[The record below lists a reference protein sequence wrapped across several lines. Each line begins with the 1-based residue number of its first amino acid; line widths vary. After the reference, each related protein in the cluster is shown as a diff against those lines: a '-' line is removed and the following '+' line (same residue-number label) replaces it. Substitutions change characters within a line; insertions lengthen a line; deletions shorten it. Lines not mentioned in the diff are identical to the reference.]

1 MIESEDDLIVVGGGP
16 AGLLSAISA
25 SKKGVSV
32 TLLESKNVI
41 GRHEHCAGLLSID
54 GLKSL
59 DLLNLPSKVIQ
70 NKDIRGSKIYSPK
83 GELIVVQK
91 NEPIAWVVDRAGF
104 DSHLSSQAIELGVN
118 IRTSSRVLTI
128 KRTNNHLK
136 YILGKKSTTQKTKSK
151 MAILAEGRFPALNEK
166 FNLPSPSRNDIV
178 YASQFIM
185 SGVKDIEREFVEIYQ
200 SNSLVPGFFG
210 WVIPIDENRAKVG
223 LGVTNPPA
231 SKMLENLINK
241 HPILKQ
247 KLSSAKIEKRMSGAI
262 PIGSYIKKTYADN
275 VLVVGDAAGQ
285 TKPTTGG
292 GVIFGGL
299 AAIIAGD
306 VSSQAIKNE
315 DFSSKFLSEYEKR
328 WKKEFRKNLDV
339 MKLVRNYLNSLEDEH
354 VEKLFNLLN
363 KPKIKKQISRFG
375 DVDNQAKVVFRL
387 VFNLRLWPFLL
398 GSGIR
403 FLFKKN

>member
-118 IRTSSRVLTI
+118 IRTSSRVLTV

-151 MAILAEGRFPALNEK
+151 MTILAEGRFPALNEK

-210 WVIPIDENRAKVG
+210 WIIPIDENRAKVG

-387 VFNLRLWPFLL
+387 VLNLRLWPFLL

>member
-25 SKKGVSV
+25 SKKGVGV

-41 GRHEHCAGLLSID
+41 GHHEHCAGLLSID

-59 DLLNLPSKVIQ
+59 NLLNLPSNIVQ
-70 NKDIRGSKIYSPK
+70 NKAIRGSKIYSPK

-91 NEPIAWVVDRAGF
+91 NEPTAWVVDRAGF
-104 DSHLSSQAIELGVN
+104 DSHLSSQAVELGVK
-118 IRTSSRVLTI
+118 IRTSSRVLNV

-136 YILGKKSTTQKTKSK
+136 HILGKRSTTQRIKSK
-151 MAILAEGRFPALNEK
+151 MVILAEGRFPALNEK
-166 FNLPSPSRNDIV
+166 FNLPSPSRNNIV

-200 SNSLVPGFFG
+200 CNSLVPGFFG
-210 WVIPIDENRAKVG
+210 WIIPIDDKRAKVG
-223 LGVTNPPA
+223 LGVINPPA
-231 SKMLENLINK
+231 SKVLENLIKK

-262 PIGSYIKKTYADN
+262 PIGSYIKRTYADN

-292 GVIFGGL
+292 GVIFGGI
-299 AAIIAGD
+299 AAEIAGD

-328 WKKEFRKNLDV
+328 WRKEFRKNLNV

-363 KPKIKKQISRFG
+363 KPKIKKKISRFG
-375 DVDNQAKVVFRL
+375 DVDNQAKIVFRL

-398 GSGIR
+398 GTGMR
-403 FLFKKN
+403 FLSKKN

>member
-315 DFSSKFLSEYEKR
+315 DFSSKFLSEYERR
-328 WKKEFRKNLDV
+328 WKKEFRKNLNV

>member
-1 MIESEDDLIVVGGGP
+1 VIESEDDLVVVGGGP
-16 AGLLSAISA
+16 AGLLSAIHA
-25 SKKGVSV
+25 SKKGVDV
-32 TLLESKNVI
+32 TLLESKNAI

-59 DLLNLPSKVIQ
+59 NLLDLPSNIIQ

-83 GELIVVQK
+83 GELLVVQK
-91 NEPIAWVVDRAGF
+91 DEPIAWVVDRAGF

-118 IRTSSRVLTI
+118 IRTSSRVLNI
-128 KRTNNHLK
+128 KKTNGHLN
-136 YILGKKSTTQKTKSK
+136 YILGKKSTTQEFRSK
-151 MAILAEGRFPALNEK
+151 MVILAEGRFPALNEK
-166 FNLPSPSRNDIV
+166 FNLPSPLRNNIV

-185 SGVKDIEREFVEIYQ
+185 SGVKDIEREFVELYQ
-200 SNSLVPGFFG
+200 GNSLAPGFFG
-210 WVIPIDENRAKVG
+210 WIIPIDEKRAKVG

-231 SKMLENLINK
+231 GKSLKTLINT
-241 HPILKQ
+241 HPIIKQ
-247 KLSSAKIEKRMSGAI
+247 KLSSAIIEKRMSGAI

-275 VLVVGDAAGQ
+275 VIVVGDAAGQ

-292 GVIFGGL
+292 GVIFGGI
-299 AAIIAGD
+299 AAKIAGD
-306 VSSQAIKNE
+306 ISSQAIKNE

-328 WKKEFRKNLDV
+328 WRKEFRKNLDV

-403 FLFKKN
+403 FLFKNN

>member
-1 MIESEDDLIVVGGGP
+1 MIESEDDLVVVGGGP

-25 SKKGVSV
+25 SKKGVGV
-32 TLLESKNVI
+32 TLLESKKVI

-59 DLLNLPSKVIQ
+59 NLLNLPPTVIQ

-83 GELIVVQK
+83 GELIVVEK
-91 NEPIAWVVDRAGF
+91 NKPTAWVVDRAGF
-104 DSHLSSQAIELGVN
+104 DSHLSSQAIELGVK
-118 IRTSSRVLTI
+118 IRTSSRVLNI

-136 YILGKKSTTQKTKSK
+136 YILGKRNTTQKIKSK
-151 MAILAEGRFPALNEK
+151 MVILAEGRFPALNEK
-166 FNLPSPSRNDIV
+166 FNLPSPSRNNIV

-200 SNSLVPGFFG
+200 SNNLVPGFFG
-210 WVIPIDENRAKVG
+210 WIIPIDEKRAKVG

-231 SKMLENLINK
+231 GKSLENLINS
-241 HPILKQ
+241 HPIIKQ
-247 KLSSAKIEKRMSGAI
+247 KLSSATIEKRMSGVI
-262 PIGSYIKKTYADN
+262 PIGSYIKRTYADN

-292 GVIFGGL
+292 GVIFGGI
-299 AAIIAGD
+299 AAKIAGNI
-306 VSSQAIKNE
+306 SSQAIKNA

-328 WKKEFRKNLDV
+328 WRKEFRRNLDV
-339 MKLVRNYLNSLEDEH
+339 MKLVRNYLNSLKDEH

-363 KPKIKKQISRFG
+363 KPKIKKKISRFG
-375 DVDNQAKVVFRL
+375 DVDNQAKIVFRMI
-387 VFNLRLWPFLL
+387 FNLRLWPFLL
-398 GSGIR
+398 GTGMR

>member
-25 SKKGVSV
+25 SKKGVRV

-59 DLLNLPSKVIQ
+59 NLLNLPSNVIQ
-70 NKDIRGSKIYSPK
+70 NKDIRGSKIFSPK

-91 NEPIAWVVDRAGF
+91 NEPTAWVVDRAGF

>member
-25 SKKGVSV
+25 SKKGVRV

-41 GRHEHCAGLLSID
+41 GLHEHCAGLLSID

-59 DLLNLPSKVIQ
+59 DLINLPSNIIQ

-118 IRTSSRVLTI
+118 IHTSSRVLDI

-136 YILGKKSTTQKTKSK
+136 YVLGKKSTTQKIKSK
-151 MAILAEGRFPALNEK
+151 MVILAEGRFPALNKK
-166 FNLPSPSRNDIV
+166 FNLPSPLRNNIV

-185 SGVKDIEREFVEIYQ
+185 SGVKDIEREFVELYQ
-200 SNSLVPGFFG
+200 SNSLAPGFFA
-210 WVIPIDENRAKVG
+210 WIIPIDDKRAKVG

-231 SKMLENLINK
+231 SKMLETLINK
-241 HPILKQ
+241 HPIIKK

-262 PIGSYIKKTYADN
+262 PIGSYIKRTYTDN

-292 GVIFGGL
+292 GVIFGGK
-299 AAIIAGD
+299 AAKIAGD

-328 WKKEFRKNLDV
+328 WRKEFRKDLNV

-354 VEKLFNLLN
+354 IEKLFNLLN
-363 KPKIKKQISRFG
+363 KPKIKEKISRFG
-375 DVDNQAKVVFRL
+375 DVDNQAKIVFRL
-387 VFNLRLWPFLL
+387 ILHLKLWPFLL
-398 GSGIR
+398 GSGMR

>member
-1 MIESEDDLIVVGGGP
+1 MIESEDDLVVIGGGP

-25 SKKGVSV
+25 SKRGVGV
-32 TLLESKNVI
+32 TLLESKEVI

-59 DLLNLPSKVIQ
+59 DLLNLPSNIIQ
-70 NKDIRGSKIYSPK
+70 NKYIQGSKIYSPK

-91 NEPIAWVVDRAGF
+91 NEPTAWVVDRAGF
-104 DSHLSSQAIELGVN
+104 DSYLSSQAIELGVK
-118 IRTSSRVLTI
+118 IQTSSRVLNV

-136 YILGKKSTTQKTKSK
+136 YFLGKKSKTQNIKSK
-151 MAILAEGRFPALNEK
+151 IAILAEGRFPSLNTK
-166 FNLPSPSRNDIV
+166 FNLPRPSRNNIV

-200 SNSLVPGFFG
+200 SNSLIPGFFG
-210 WVIPIDENRAKVG
+210 WIIPMDDERAKVG

-241 HPILKQ
+241 HPIIKQ

-262 PIGSYIKKTYADN
+262 PIGSYIKRTYADN

-292 GVIFGGL
+292 GVIFGGI
-299 AAIIAGD
+299 AAKIAGE

-315 DFSSKFLSEYEKR
+315 DLSSRFLSEYEKR
-328 WKKEFRKNLDV
+328 WRQEFRKNLNV

-363 KPKIKKQISRFG
+363 KPKIKEKISRFG
-375 DVDNQAKVVFRL
+375 EVDNQAKIVFRL
-387 VFNLRLWPFLL
+387 ILNLRLWPFLL
-398 GSGIR
+398 GTGMR

>member
-1 MIESEDDLIVVGGGP
+1 
-16 AGLLSAISA
+16 
-25 SKKGVSV
+25 
-32 TLLESKNVI
+32 
-41 GRHEHCAGLLSID
+41 
-54 GLKSL
+54 
-59 DLLNLPSKVIQ
+59 
-70 NKDIRGSKIYSPK
+70 
-83 GELIVVQK
+83 
-91 NEPIAWVVDRAGF
+91 
-104 DSHLSSQAIELGVN
+104 AIELGVN
-118 IRTSSRVLTI
+118 IQTSSRVLNV

-136 YILGKKSTTQKTKSK
+136 YTLGKKNTTQQIRSK
-151 MAILAEGRFPALNEK
+151 MVILAEGRFPALNEK
-166 FNLPSPSRNDIV
+166 FNLPRPSRNDIV

-210 WVIPIDENRAKVG
+210 WIIPIDEQKAKVG

-262 PIGSYIKKTYADN
+262 PIGSYIKKTYTDN

-306 VSSQAIKNE
+306 VSSQAIKND
-315 DFSSKFLSEYEKR
+315 DFSCKFLSEYEKR

>member
-25 SKKGVSV
+25 SKKGVRV

-41 GRHEHCAGLLSID
+41 GHHEHCAGLLSID

-59 DLLNLPSKVIQ
+59 DLINLPSNIIQ

-118 IRTSSRVLTI
+118 IHTSSRVLDI

-136 YILGKKSTTQKTKSK
+136 YVLGKKSTTQKIKSK
-151 MAILAEGRFPALNEK
+151 MVILAEGRFPALNKK
-166 FNLPSPSRNDIV
+166 FNLSSPLRNNIV

-185 SGVKDIEREFVEIYQ
+185 SGVKDIDREFVELYQ
-200 SNSLVPGFFG
+200 SNSLAPGFFA
-210 WVIPIDENRAKVG
+210 WIIPIDDKRAKVG

-231 SKMLENLINK
+231 SKMLETLINK
-241 HPILKQ
+241 HPIIKN

-262 PIGSYIKKTYADN
+262 PIGSYIKRTYTDN

-292 GVIFGGL
+292 GVIFGGK
-299 AAIIAGD
+299 AAKIAGD

-328 WKKEFRKNLDV
+328 WRKEFRKNLNV

-354 VEKLFNLLN
+354 IEKLFNLLN
-363 KPKIKKQISRFG
+363 KPKIKEKISRFG
-375 DVDNQAKVVFRL
+375 DVDNQAKIVFRL
-387 VFNLRLWPFLL
+387 ILHLKLWPFLL
-398 GSGIR
+398 GSGMR

>member
-1 MIESEDDLIVVGGGP
+1 VIESEDDLIVVGGGP

-25 SKKGVSV
+25 SKKGVGV

-41 GRHEHCAGLLSID
+41 GHHEHCAGLLSID

-59 DLLNLPSKVIQ
+59 NLLNLPSNVIQ
-70 NKDIRGSKIYSPK
+70 NKAIRGSKIYSPK

-91 NEPIAWVVDRAGF
+91 NEPTAWVVDRTGF
-104 DSHLSSQAIELGVN
+104 DSHLSSQAVELGVK
-118 IRTSSRVLTI
+118 IRTSSRVI
-128 KRTNNHLK
+128 NVKRTNNHLK
-136 YILGKKSTTQKTKSK
+136 LILGKRSTTQKIKSK
-151 MAILAEGRFPALNEK
+151 MVILAEGRFPALNEK
-166 FNLPSPSRNDIV
+166 FNLPSPARNDIV

-210 WVIPIDENRAKVG
+210 WIIPIDEKRAKVG

-231 SKMLENLINK
+231 GKMLENLINK
-241 HPILKQ
+241 HPIIKQ

-262 PIGSYIKKTYADN
+262 PIGSYIKRTYADN

-299 AAIIAGD
+299 AAKIAGD

-328 WKKEFRKNLDV
+328 WRKEFRKNLNV

-363 KPKIKKQISRFG
+363 KPKIKEKISRFG

-387 VFNLRLWPFLL
+387 IFDFRLWPFLL
-398 GSGIR
+398 GTSMR
-403 FLFKKN
+403 FLFKKS

>member
-1 MIESEDDLIVVGGGP
+1 
-16 AGLLSAISA
+16 
-25 SKKGVSV
+25 
-32 TLLESKNVI
+32 
-41 GRHEHCAGLLSID
+41 
-54 GLKSL
+54 
-59 DLLNLPSKVIQ
+59 
-70 NKDIRGSKIYSPK
+70 
-83 GELIVVQK
+83 
-91 NEPIAWVVDRAGF
+91 
-104 DSHLSSQAIELGVN
+104 
-118 IRTSSRVLTI
+118 
-128 KRTNNHLK
+128 
-136 YILGKKSTTQKTKSK
+136 
-151 MAILAEGRFPALNEK
+151 
-166 FNLPSPSRNDIV
+166 
-178 YASQFIM
+178 
-185 SGVKDIEREFVEIYQ
+185 
-200 SNSLVPGFFG
+200 
-210 WVIPIDENRAKVG
+210 
-223 LGVTNPPA
+223 
-231 SKMLENLINK
+231 
-241 HPILKQ
+241 
-247 KLSSAKIEKRMSGAI
+247 
-262 PIGSYIKKTYADN
+262 
-275 VLVVGDAAGQ
+275 AGQ

-403 FLFKKN
+403 FLFKNN

>member
-1 MIESEDDLIVVGGGP
+1 P

-25 SKKGVSV
+25 SKKGVRV

-59 DLLNLPSKVIQ
+59 NLLNLPSNVIQ
-70 NKDIRGSKIYSPK
+70 NKDIRGSKIFSPK

-91 NEPIAWVVDRAGF
+91 NEPTAWVVDRAGF